1 MKLAFV
7 GGTRFIGHAA
17 ATVAHARGHHVAV
30 LHRGATPNEL
40 PFAEEFRV
48 DRDNPSALSLALAK
62 AKPDV
67 VVDTRA
73 MTKSQAETTALA
85 VKMLRVP
92 AVVLSSQDVYAQ
104 FGRLNGLPAPPPVPE
119 ALVREHSPLTVPYP
133 FAAIGDH
140 EGGPNYD
147 KKDVEAVFRD
157 AAIEAGISAIAL
169 RLPGVYGDRDPKRR
183 FGAFADALDDGM
195 EEFPAFPGPS
205 LRLTHV
211 HVRDAAHAIVLAAEA
226 RGLDGFVALNVGEA
240 DTPTL
245 RERIAA
251 LAHAMNRS
259 VRFRDTREPLPPS
272 YGLLGEFPNDC
283 VMDTSRLREMLGF
296 REITT
301 EDERL
306 ADLLAWLR
314 RSRTLNAGDRKD

>member
-1 MKLAFV
+1 MRVAFV

-17 ATVAHARGHHVAV
+17 ATVAHARGHRVAV
-30 LHRGATPNEL
+30 LHRGTTPNEL

-85 VKMLRVP
+85 LKILRVP

-104 FGRLNGLPAPPPVPE
+104 FGRLNGLPAPATE
-119 ALVREHSPLTVPYP
+119 TRVREDSPLTVPYP
-133 FAAIGDH
+133 FAAIGGH
-140 EGGPNYD
+140 EGGPDYD

-157 AAIEAGISAIAL
+157 AAIDASISAIAL

-183 FGAFADALDDGM
+183 FGAFVDALDEGVD
-195 EEFPAFPGPS
+195 EFPAFPGPS

-226 RGLDGFVALNVGEA
+226 RGLDGFVALSVGEA
-240 DTPTL
+240 ETPTI
-245 RERIAA
+245 RERIVA
-251 LAHAMNRS
+251 LARAMNRS

-283 VMDTSRLREMLGF
+283 VMDTSRLRELLRF

-314 RSRTLNAGDRKD
+314 RSRAPH